1 MIEHLT
7 QNQVEGFCRQKLRP
21 AELLSVSDHMEDCE
35 ECRRLIESAMN
46 VDAAFLALRAEVFG
60 ETLETASP
68 NLVRT
73 HPTAEQTAGY
83 VDGTLEGEELQL
95 LVDHLT
101 NCEQCDLAVDDL
113 NAFRARIAPSLEREY
128 HPAPVKSPTEGWWR
142 RTVDVLASLFR
153 PPSGLAFGAA
163 LTVVLVALAG
173 WLIWRSLR
181 EEEPKQ
187 EIVASPTPQS
197 QPAPAPPVAEVVAQ
211 LNDGEHQ
218 LTLDK
223 KGNLSGADDL
233 PPAYKSMLKD
243 ALTNPRIE
251 SSPQL
256 KGLSRSASSLMS
268 EDKERSEFSL
278 VEPVGKVLLTDRPT
292 FRWSQMD
299 GATSYVVEVYDAD
312 FKLVAASPQLPTQL
326 WAAPESL
333 EGGKIYSWQV
343 KAVKDGQEVTS
354 PRPPAPQARFRIL
367 DRAKATELA
376 KAMRTYASSHL
387 VLGLLY
393 SEAGLLT
400 EAEQQLRLLQKANP
414 DSEIARKL
422 LYQVQALRRKSG

>member
-1 MIEHLT
+1 LIEHLT
-7 QNQVEGFCRQKLRP
+7 QNQVEGFCRQKLPR

-35 ECRRLIESAMN
+35 ACRRLIESATN

-60 ETLETASP
+60 DTSELASSKP
-68 NLVRT
+68 GRT

-83 VDGTLEGEELQL
+83 LDGTLAGEELQM

-101 NCEQCDLAVDDL
+101 SCEQCVLAIDDL
-113 NAFRARIAPSLEREY
+113 NAFRDQIAPSLEHEY
-128 HPAPVKSPTEGWWR
+128 HPTPAKSPTEGWWR
-142 RTVDVLASLFR
+142 RTVVVLASLFR
-153 PPSGLAFGAA
+153 PSVGLAFGAA
-163 LTVVLVALAG
+163 VTVLLVAVTG

-181 EEEPKQ
+181 EREPKQ
-187 EIVASPTPQS
+187 ENVASSTQS
-197 QPAPAPPVAEVVAQ
+197 QPAPAPPVAEVVAR
-211 LNDGEHQ
+211 LNEGEHQ

-223 KGNLSGADDL
+223 EGTLSGADDL
-233 PPAYKSMLKD
+233 PPAYKNMLKD

-256 KGLSRSASSLMS
+256 KGLARSASSLMS
-268 EDKERSEFSL
+268 TDKQRSEFL
-278 VEPVGKVLLTDRPT
+278 LLEPVGKVLLTDRPT

-312 FKLVAASPQLPTQL
+312 FNLVAASPQLTTQL
-326 WAAPESL
+326 WPVPQSL
-333 EGGKIYSWQV
+333 RGGKIYSWQV
-343 KAVKDGQEVTS
+343 KAVKDGQEITS

-367 DRAKATELA
+367 DRAKATELE
-376 KAMRTYASSHL
+376 KAMRTHASSHL

-393 SEAGLLT
+393 SQAGLLT

-414 DSEIARKL
+414 DSEIARSL
-422 LYQVQALRRKSG
+422 LSQVQALRRKSG